1 MLKGL
6 GNLGNIAGM
15 IKQAQEM
22 GPKMQEAQERL
33 KLKSVAGTAGGGMV
47 TVHADGLGTVT
58 KIEIDPVLIEKN
70 DFEMV
75 QDLLPAAINQAA
87 AKAKELHVEEMK
99 AVTGDLPL
107 PGGLEDTLKN
117 FLSPGQ

>member
-1 MLKGL
+1 MFKGL

-22 GPKMQEAQERL
+22 GPKMQEAQEKL
-33 KLKSVAGTAGGGMV
+33 KLKSVSGTAGGGMV

-58 KIEIDPVLIEKN
+58 KVEIDPVLIEKN

-75 QDLLPAAINQAA
+75 MDLLPAAINQAS

-99 AVTGDLPL
+99 SVTGDLPL

>member
-1 MLKGL
+1 MFKGL

-22 GPKMQEAQERL
+22 GPKMAEAQE
-33 KLKSVAGTAGGGMV
+33 KLKQLSVTGTAGGGMI
-47 TVHADGLGTVT
+47 TVHADGQGTVT
-58 KIEIDPVLIEKN
+58 KVEVDPVIVEKA
-70 DFEMV
+70 DFEMLL
-75 QDLLPAAINQAA
+75 DLLPAAINQASE
-87 AKAKELHVEEMK
+87 KAKELHVQQMQDI
-99 AVTGDLPL
+99 TGDLPL